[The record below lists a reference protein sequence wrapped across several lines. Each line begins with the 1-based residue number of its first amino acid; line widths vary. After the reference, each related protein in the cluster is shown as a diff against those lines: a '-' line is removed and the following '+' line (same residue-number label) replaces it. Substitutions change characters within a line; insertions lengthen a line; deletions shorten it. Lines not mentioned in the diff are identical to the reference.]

1 MKSCFR
7 LNEVSANGI
16 IHFMITLG
24 EKVREADQLA
34 KPEMDFYHLGSR
46 SLRKL
51 VQFVVASLP

>member
-51 VQFVVASLP
+51 VQLVVA